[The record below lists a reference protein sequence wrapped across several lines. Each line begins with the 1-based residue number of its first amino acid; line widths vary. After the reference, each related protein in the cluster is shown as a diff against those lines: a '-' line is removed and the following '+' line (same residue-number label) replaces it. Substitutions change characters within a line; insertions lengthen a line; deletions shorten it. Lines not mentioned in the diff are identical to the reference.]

1 MNTLRSASRRAQRGV
16 TLVELM
22 VGTVLSLLVVL
33 AVASLVLMQKRSY
46 STQDDSARMQE
57 SARMASSRLTRELRL
72 AGYRDIQSGVS
83 FAAPTFTGVNAAAGA
98 PNASDSFEIHYYGAS
113 APSGAADG
121 SIVNCFGETV
131 AATALQRSTYFIA
144 NDAGSGEPALFCGD
158 GVRNTMLVPGVET
171 MQILVGEDSGGTGG
185 AGRYQPFGAGTPV
198 EPRSVLIALLL
209 RSPTAGHPA
218 PTSPTFNL
226 FGEAY
231 APAGAAPST
240 DAGAV
245 FVAPSDGRIRKI
257 VLLNI
262 GLRNFLD

>member
-1 MNTLRSASRRAQRGV
+1 MSQFTRPLRSAQRGV

-22 VGTVLSLLVVL
+22 VGLTLSLLVIL

-57 SARMASSRLTRELRL
+57 NARTLSSRLSRELRL

-83 FAAPTFTGVNAAAGA
+83 FAAPTITGVNAVAGS
-98 PNASDSFEIHYYGAS
+98 PNASDSFQILYYGAS
-113 APSGAADG
+113 SPAGVGDA

-131 AATALQRSTYFIA
+131 AATTLQRTTYFIA
-144 NDAGSGEPALFCGD
+144 NDAASGEPSLFCGD
-158 GVRNTMLVPGVET
+158 GTRTRALVPGVES
-171 MQILVGEDSGGTGG
+171 MQILIGEDTGGTGG
-185 AGRYQPFGAGTPV
+185 VGRYTPFGAGAPV
-198 EPRSVLIALLL
+198 DPRSILIAVLM
-209 RSPTAGHPA
+209 RSPSTGHPA
-218 PTSPTFNL
+218 PTSATFNL

-231 APAGAAPST
+231 APAGAAPAG
-240 DAGAV
+240 DEGAV
-245 FVAPSDGRIRKI
+245 FVAPADGRIRKV

>member
-1 MNTLRSASRRAQRGV
+1 MSQSTRPSRRAQRGV

-22 VGTVLSLLVVL
+22 VGLTLSLLVIL

-57 SARMASSRLTRELRL
+57 NARMLTSRLSRELRL

-83 FAAPTFTGVNAAAGA
+83 FAAPTITGVNAAAGS
-98 PNASDSFEIHYYGAS
+98 PNASDSFQIFYYGAS
-113 APSGAADG
+113 SPTGVGDG

-131 AATALQRSTYFIA
+131 AATTLQRTTYFIA
-144 NDAGSGEPALFCGD
+144 NDASGQPALFCGD
-158 GVRNTMLVPGVET
+158 GTRTQLLVPGVET
-171 MQILVGEDSGGTGG
+171 MQILIGEDTGGTGG
-185 AGRYQPFGAGTPV
+185 VGRYMPFGAGAPV
-198 EPRSVLIALLL
+198 EPRSVLVALLI
-209 RSPTAGHPA
+209 RSPTTGHPA
-218 PTSPTFNL
+218 PTSATFNL

-231 APAGAAPST
+231 APAGAAPAG
-240 DAGAV
+240 DGGAV
-245 FVAPSDGRIRKI
+245 FVAPDDGRIRKV